1 MNAMNRSFAGVA
13 KVAACVALIIGAAVA
28 EAGDRKVYPGEMGVK
43 WSGPSPVFNTGA
55 IGNPSSTSSMYVDLP
70 VINDDTGSGIDYS
83 SVGVV
88 DRHYSSDARCS
99 INTAYWN
106 NTADTFYGYWGPNAY
121 STGSSGN
128 QQTLYTGSAS
138 HGSTR
143 HEYFSCLIPPTYSG
157 NVSYIISY
165 TVDE

>member
-1 MNAMNRSFAGVA
+1 MNATYRHCARVA
-13 KVAACVALIIGAAVA
+13 KAAACLALIGGAGIA

-43 WSGPSPVFNTGA
+43 WSGPNPVYNTGA
-55 IGNPSSTSSMYVDLP
+55 IGNPSSTSWMYVDLP

-83 SVGVV
+83 SVAVV
-88 DRHYSSDARCS
+88 DRHYSSDVRCS

-106 NTADTFYGYWGPNAY
+106 NSADTFYGYWGPNR
-121 STGSSGN
+121 SSSGSSGD
-128 QQTLYTGSAS
+128 QQTLSTGSAS

-143 HEYFSCLIPPTYSG
+143 HEYFSCRIPPTYSG

-165 TVDE
+165 TADE